1 MPGRPRMPNSGPSAP
16 SWPSWCSRPSRPAC
30 PILINEPMSY
40 SQPSN
45 DRRHYEP
52 CATFG
57 AMKDVF
63 LSTGKRKHPMVPT
76 STTLRISCALMVLV
90 GAAFAQGQKSPGPDK
105 AAAYY
110 HYSLGHLYAEQ
121 AAVNGNRGDYFNK
134 AIENYRLA
142 MKEDPTA
149 TFIGLEL
156 SDLYIQSGRLREAVT
171 NAEAALKEN
180 PEDLGARR
188 ILARIYTRLIG
199 DAQANKIDET
209 MVKKAIEQYQK
220 ITEKEPTDSESW
232 LMLGR
237 LNTAA
242 HNSPEAISAYKK
254 VLELDQN
261 NEDALSGLAMVYSE
275 LGNTKEAADL
285 LRRATEKNPNARGLA
300 ELASTYERMKDYSL
314 AAETMRRALEMSP
327 GNVDIKRAYAK
338 YLIMSD
344 QLDTALK
351 VLGEIAA
358 EDPKDAES
366 QLRISQIYRQKRDF
380 AKAREAAEKAKAIDG
395 NDLLIRYNDVSLL
408 EAEGKLPEAIAAL
421 KAILESTAHKTYE
434 PSQKAAR
441 IDLLER
447 LALLYRESEQWAAA
461 VDVFHQIEDLEP
473 ATGGRVEA
481 QIVEVWRTAKD
492 FNKAQQ
498 TADAAL
504 RKYPNERA
512 VKAVHA
518 SLMADLGK
526 TDQALAETNK
536 LFNGKSDRET
546 WLSLAQIYEKAK
558 NWTEMGKAIGE
569 AEKLAT
575 SKDEHENI
583 YFMRGAMYERMKNYD
598 QSEAAFRKVLEINPE
613 NSSAMNYLGYMLADR
628 SERLEEARDLI
639 AKALNQS
646 PTNGAY
652 LDSMGWVFFRLNK
665 LPQPQHLL
673 LPPLQYITTQPTLHN
688 HLSPPYFRA

>member
-1 MPGRPRMPNSGPSAP
+1 
-16 SWPSWCSRPSRPAC
+16 
-30 PILINEPMSY
+30 
-40 SQPSN
+40 
-45 DRRHYEP
+45 
-52 CATFG
+52 
-57 AMKDVF
+57 
-63 LSTGKRKHPMVPT
+63 MVPT

-149 TFIGLEL
+149 TFIGQEL

-180 PEDLGARR
+180 PDDLGARR

-232 LMLGR
+232 MMLGR
-237 LNTAA
+237 LYSVS
-242 HNSPEAISAYKK
+242 HNSPEAINAYKK
-254 VLELDQN
+254 VLELEQN
-261 NEDALSGLAMVYSE
+261 NEDALAGLAGVYSE
-275 LGNTKEAADL
+275 LGNTKEAAEL
-285 LRRATEKNPNARGLA
+285 LRRAIEKNPNARGLA
-300 ELASTYERMKDYSL
+300 DLASTYERMKDYSL

-327 GNVDIKRAYAK
+327 GNADLKRGYAR

-344 QLDTALK
+344 QLDAALK

-492 FNKAQQ
+492 FSKAQQ

-526 TDQALAETNK
+526 TDQAVAETK
-536 LFNGKSDRET
+536 TLFDGKSDRET
-546 WLSLAQIYEKAK
+546 WLALAQIYEKAK
-558 NWTEMGKAIGE
+558 NWPETGKAIDE
-569 AEKLAT
+569 AEKLAA

-583 YFMRGAMYERMKNYD
+583 YFMRGAMYERMKNYE
-598 QSEAAFRKVLEINPE
+598 QAEGAFRKVLEINPE

-628 SERLEEARDLI
+628 NERLDEARDLI
-639 AKALNQS
+639 AKALNQE
-646 PTNGAY
+646 PNNGAY

-665 LPQPQHLL
+665 LPEAEQLL
-673 LPPLQYITTQPTLHN
+673 RRALQYMTSDPTVHD
-688 HLSPPYFRA
+688 HLGDVYFREGKIREAITQWQNSLKYYEASAPTDVDQIEVAKVQKKLESAKVRLAREGGVKP